1 MSAAFPGAEVCVC
14 VCVCVRACVRACV
27 HAHTRVCVCVCV
39 CTYTHHHTHTSWPN
53 AQTHVMAVHASCGAH
68 LGVAES
74 VFHLSNTEAISM
86 PTSTQDFFKVSLSCG
101 EHRAVRPRF
110 RAHLDMYAFTHAR
123 THARTHTL
131 SLSLSRAGQ
140 RHTGLRRGASSQSEG
155 AATRAR
161 SAPAHP
167 SNHARSPRVLA
178 CRSPCRW
185 AAARTQRR
193 AAGRTSHTTCL
204 DTPRAGRG
212 CPAAPPIA
220 IVQRVDGARRL
231 RHVPGP

>member
-1 MSAAFPGAEVCVC
+1 MRRAPCSPPTFSRAFRY
-14 VCVCVRACVRACV
+14 VRIYAR
-27 HAHTRVCVCVCV
+27 
-39 CTYTHHHTHTSWPN
+39 TY
-53 AQTHVMAVHASCGAH
+53 
-68 LGVAES
+68 
-74 VFHLSNTEAISM
+74 
-86 PTSTQDFFKVSLSCG
+86 
-101 EHRAVRPRF
+101 
-110 RAHLDMYAFTHAR
+110 AR
-123 THARTHTL
+123 THTHTL

-231 RHVPGP
+231 RCGSLRCRPGHTAMLVARSRPRPVTSF